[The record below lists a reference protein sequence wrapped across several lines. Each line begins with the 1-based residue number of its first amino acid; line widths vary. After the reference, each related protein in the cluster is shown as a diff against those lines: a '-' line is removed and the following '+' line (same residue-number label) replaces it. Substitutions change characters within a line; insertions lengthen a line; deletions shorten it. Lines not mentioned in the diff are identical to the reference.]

1 MLKIGIYGFGGVGS
15 AIYNELQE
23 YKELYIL
30 VDKERFEKYE
40 KEEFIINDKKVFP
53 KFITEGKLDLIIVA
67 VKNYQLKDALPNL
80 KLFMKPDTVILP
92 LLNGITAHDTIKDYY
107 PKHRILYGVIN
118 VESNKVGNVCHTSK
132 IINLQY
138 GDKYNYVLR
147 WPLIEMRRIFNKYN
161 INNHIYQNM
170 QRRVWHKWT
179 LNLAINQISALMN
192 ATYLDMSHPLI
203 LDTFNDIFD
212 EVYEVSKYYNVGLTI
227 DDINDIKKICE
238 DFSSNRVTSLTIDV
252 NNNKENELDYFGKE
266 LINRAKK
273 ANIEV
278 KANKTVYNL
287 VKAYSENKKRK
298 GY

>member
-15 AIYNELQE
+15 AIYNELQD

-30 VDKERFEKYE
+30 VDENRKLKYE
-40 KEEFIINDKKVFP
+40 KEEFSINDKRVFP

-118 VESNKVGNVCHTSK
+118 VESNKVGNICHTSK

-212 EVYEVSKYYNVGLTI
+212 EVYNVSKYYNIGLTI

-238 DFSSNRVTSLTIDV
+238 EFSSGRVTSLTIDV

-266 LINRAKK
+266 LIERAKL

>member
-1 MLKIGIYGFGGVGS
+1 
-15 AIYNELQE
+15 
-23 YKELYIL
+23 
-30 VDKERFEKYE
+30 
-40 KEEFIINDKKVFP
+40 
-53 KFITEGKLDLIIVA
+53 
-67 VKNYQLKDALPNL
+67 
-80 KLFMKPDTVILP
+80 
-92 LLNGITAHDTIKDYY
+92 
-107 PKHRILYGVIN
+107 
-118 VESNKVGNVCHTSK
+118 
-132 IINLQY
+132 
-138 GDKYNYVLR
+138 
-147 WPLIEMRRIFNKYN
+147 MRKIFNKYN

-212 EVYEVSKYYNVGLTI
+212 EVYQVAKYYNIGLTI

-238 DFSSNRVTSLTIDV
+238 DFSSDRVTSLTIDV

-266 LINRAKK
+266 LINRANK

-278 KANKTVYNL
+278 KANKTIYNL